1 MALTFHDFLG
11 LTIKYQD
18 FPLLENK
25 ILKFHDFPGFT
36 KTNKNPGMKSS
47 DTLWGVE
54 VGMNYGWVEAS
65 GEGGEKGGIGV
76 EVVG

>member
-25 ILKFHDFPGFT
+25 ILKFHNFPGFT

-54 VGMNYGWVEAS
+54 VS
-65 GEGGEKGGIGV
+65 GEGGEKGEIGV